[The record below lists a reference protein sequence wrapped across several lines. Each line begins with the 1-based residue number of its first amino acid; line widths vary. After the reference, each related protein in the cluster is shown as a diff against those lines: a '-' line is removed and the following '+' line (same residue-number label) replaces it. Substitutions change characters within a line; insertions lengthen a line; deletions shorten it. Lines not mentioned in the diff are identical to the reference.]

1 MGWGLAWNPPGG
13 VEQASKTVSRK
24 SYTRLI
30 GAAACVSLAGLVWIV
45 SGVTP
50 QRANAASEPS
60 VGPAPPRPSQD
71 PPAPAPPPT
80 PSLETFTAQVQPG
93 DNLSTIFHRH
103 GFAARDLHLLVESG
117 KSGKRLAKIHPG
129 YEIEF
134 GRDAERNLVHLEY
147 RPGPWETVKFQRIG
161 DEFEVST
168 KYKEPDAVRSYAHAS
183 MDHSL
188 ARACQRIGL
197 DDKFAMQLANIFK
210 WDIDMFLDIRDGDEF
225 HVLYEEQ
232 RLDGEFVGFGDILA
246 AEFVNQGRS
255 YRAVRYVDTV
265 GNASYYSPTGKNLR
279 KEFLRAPLDYSRIS
293 SNFSRARL
301 HPLWKRTM
309 PHLGIDYAAP
319 SGTPVK
325 AAGAGVVKARAKSS
339 SKGNYIVIQHGERY
353 QTKYLHL
360 SRFAPGI
367 EPGLRVEQGRVI
379 GYVGATGWATGPHL
393 HYEFLVDGVHTNPS
407 RVSMPPAEPIDAAER
422 ERFDAATSALLGS
435 LASHKDR
442 QLAFLSPSESPGE
455 D

>member
-1 MGWGLAWNPPGG
+1 M
-13 VEQASKTVSRK
+13 SRR

-30 GAAACVSLAGLVWIV
+30 WVAGSVFLTGLVWIA

-50 QRANAASEPS
+50 QHANAASELI
-60 VGPAPPRPSQD
+60 VTPAPPKPSQHAVV
-71 PPAPAPPPT
+71 PSPPP
-80 PSLETFTAQVQPG
+80 PPNLETFTAEVRPG

-103 GFAARDLHLLVESG
+103 GLAARDLHLLVESG
-117 KSGKRLAKIHPG
+117 QLGKRLAKLYPG

-147 RPGPWETVKFQRIG
+147 RPGPWETVKFQRVG
-161 DEFEVST
+161 DEFEGSSKVN
-168 KYKEPDAVRSYAHAS
+168 EPDAVRNYAHATI
-183 MDHSL
+183 DHSL
-188 ARACQRIGL
+188 FRACQRAGL
-197 DDKFAMQLANIFK
+197 GDAFAQRLEGVFK
-210 WDIDMFLDIRDGDEF
+210 WDIDMFLDIRKGDEF

-232 RLDGEFVGFGDILA
+232 QLDGEFMGFGAILA
-246 AEFVNQGRS
+246 AEFVNQDRS
-255 YRAVRYVDTV
+255 YKAVRYIDSA
-265 GNASYYSPTGKNLR
+265 GNASYYSPTGENLR
-279 KEFLRAPLDYSRIS
+279 KVFLRAPLEFSRIS
-293 SNFSRARL
+293 STFSRNRL
-301 HPLWKRTM
+301 HPLWKRMM

-325 AAGAGVVKARAKSS
+325 AAGAGVVTARSKSS
-339 SKGNYIVIQHGERY
+339 SKGNYIVIKHGERY

-367 EPGLRVEQGRVI
+367 ALGTRVDQGRVI

-407 RVSMPPAEPIDAAER
+407 RVALPPAEPIDAAER
-422 ERFDAATSALLGS
+422 ERFDASTSALLGS
-435 LASHKDR
+435 LASHKKDR
-442 QLAFLSPSESPGE
+442 QLAYLSPLLPSGE

>member
-1 MGWGLAWNPPGG
+1 M
-13 VEQASKTVSRK
+13 SRRV
-24 SYTRLI
+24 YTRLI
-30 GAAACVSLAGLVWIV
+30 WAAVSVSLVGLVWIA

-50 QRANAASEPS
+50 QRANAASEPV
-60 VGPAPPRPSQD
+60 VGPAPPKPSPD
-71 PPAPAPPPT
+71 AAAPSPPPQ
-80 PSLETFTAQVQPG
+80 PSFETFTAEVQPG

-103 GFAARDLHLLVESG
+103 GLAARDLHLLVESG
-117 KSGKRLAKIHPG
+117 QPGKQLAKLYPG

-147 RPGPWETVKFQRIG
+147 RPGRWETVTFHRVG
-161 DEFEVST
+161 DGFKVST
-168 KYKEPDAVRSYAHAS
+168 EVNEPDAVRRYAHAS
-183 MDHSL
+183 IEHSPF
-188 ARACQRIGL
+188 RACQRIGL
-197 DDKFAMQLANIFK
+197 GDAFAMELAEIFK
-210 WDIDMFLDIRDGDEF
+210 WDIDMFLDIRKGDEF

-232 RLDGEFVGFGDILA
+232 QLDGEFVGFGDILA
-246 AEFVNQGRS
+246 AEFVNRGRS
-255 YRAVRYVDTV
+255 YKAVRYVDSA

-279 KEFLRAPLDYSRIS
+279 KAFLRAPLDYSRIS

-325 AAGAGVVKARAKSS
+325 AAGAGVVKARSKSS

-367 EPGLRVEQGRVI
+367 EPGKRVDQGRVI

-393 HYEFLVDGVHTNPS
+393 HYEFLVDGVHTNPR

-422 ERFDAATSALLGS
+422 ERFDADDIRAVRIACQSTEGSPARGPPGSTRNRQAGNRRLRTS
-435 LASHKDR
+435 LARISG
-442 QLAFLSPSESPGE
+442 PCVT
-455 D
+455 

>member
-1 MGWGLAWNPPGG
+1 M
-13 VEQASKTVSRK
+13 SRK

-30 GAAACVSLAGLVWIV
+30 GVATCVSLAGLVWIAH
-45 SGVTP
+45 GVTP
-50 QRANAASEPS
+50 QRANAASEPA
-60 VGPAPPRPSQD
+60 VGPAPSQPSQH
-71 PPAPAPPPT
+71 PPAPAPPPN
-80 PSLETFTAQVQPG
+80 LETFTAEVKPG
-93 DNLSTIFHRH
+93 DNLSTIFRRH
-103 GFAARDLHLLVESG
+103 GLAARDLRLLLESG
-117 KSGKRLAKIHPG
+117 QLGKQLAKIHPG
-129 YEIEF
+129 YQIEF

-147 RPGPWETVKFQRIG
+147 RPGPWETVKFQRVG
-161 DEFEVST
+161 DEFEGFSRIN
-168 KYKEPDAVRSYAHAS
+168 EPDAVQRYAHAS
-183 MDHSL
+183 IEHTLS
-188 ARACQRIGL
+188 RACQRIELGNA
-197 DDKFAMQLANIFK
+197 FAMRLAEIFR
-210 WDIDMFLDIRDGDEF
+210 WDIDMFLDIRAGDEF
-225 HVLYEEQ
+225 HVLYEER

-246 AEFVNQGRS
+246 AEFLNRDRT
-255 YRAVRYVDTV
+255 YKAVRYVDSA

-279 KEFLRAPLDYSRIS
+279 KAFLRAPLDYSRIS
-293 SNFSRARL
+293 SNFTRARL

-325 AAGAGVVKARAKSS
+325 AAGAGLVKTRSKSS

-407 RVSMPPAEPIDAAER
+407 RVSMPPAEPIDAAEQ
-422 ERFDAATSALLGS
+422 ERFEAATSALLGS

-442 QLAFLSPSESPGE
+442 RLAYLSPSESPGE
-455 D
+455 E